1 MLYYSNE
8 VSIPVGFEIIKKD
21 ILYSDI
27 KKQKRKS
34 KKTKNE
40 LLRDM
45 FDVAIANNLK
55 IYRK

>member
-27 KKQKRKS
+27 KTKRKFGKAKQKRR
-34 KKTKNE
+34 KK
-40 LLRDM
+40 
-45 FDVAIANNLK
+45 
-55 IYRK
+55 